1 MTASECPP
9 CYDFAAYALA
19 ATIPINEISDV
30 KFYEAGSNYSQW
42 LTPSPPPPTARNVKW
57 KTDVMGTK
65 LYMLP
70 ADPKIYLPVVSLKTN
85 SKSYRGNPRGAIMFP
100 FQGIYQAKEFYKPDY
115 ENNNSKIPDNRTT
128 IYWNPEIKT
137 DSTGKARV
145 SFYNSDLKGEA
156 VIRISGVS
164 YSLKD
169 ASTAVSHY
177 LSH

>member
-85 SKSYRGNPRGAIMFP
+85 SKSYRGILGE
-100 FQGIYQAKEFYKPDY
+100 QLC
-115 ENNNSKIPDNRTT
+115 S
-128 IYWNPEIKT
+128 
-137 DSTGKARV
+137 V
-145 SFYNSDLKGEA
+145 SGDLPG
-156 VIRISGVS
+156 
-164 YSLKD
+164 
-169 ASTAVSHY
+169 
-177 LSH
+177 